1 MGGGVRAKARTT
13 ALRTTYRDKRVTEQ
27 EEEKINRMITH
38 ILRFPPGAR
47 VTLTNRRLYCA
58 LFPVL
63 LVLFSLPRSRR
74 LDGWMAF
81 REWGV
86 YGTSTVPVND
96 RYSKFHLLPPS
107 LLVRSRAFPNHF
119 DPTRSPW
126 LLCPKTIC
134 SNIESGG
141 DLDSQYRYCL
151 VDSFSIQRSN
161 RLPIRPIAIHP
172 STPQK
177 VSLTCSSLGLLL
189 LLLLLYF
196 RTLFH

>member
-1 MGGGVRAKARTT
+1 MNG
-13 ALRTTYRDKRVTEQ
+13 
-27 EEEKINRMITH
+27 IITH

-58 LFPVL
+58 LFPGL
-63 LVLFSLPRSRR
+63 LVLSSFTRSRR

-96 RYSKFHLLPPS
+96 RYSKFHLIPSS
-107 LLVRSRAFPNHF
+107 LLVRSHAFPNHF
-119 DPTRSPW
+119 DPTRSAW
-126 LLCPKTIC
+126 LLRPKTIC
-134 SNIESGG
+134 SNVESGG

-151 VDSFSIQRSN
+151 VDSFSIRSSN
-161 RLPIRPIAIHP
+161 RLPIPSIAIHP

-177 VSLTCSSLGLLL
+177 ISLTCSSLGLLL

-196 RTLFH
+196 RTLPH